1 MRIGYIYVAIFCKS
15 VALRSSVPT
24 YSIYIG
30 KIWTFDFIAILLSNE
45 LFHINSLHA
54 TISKKE
60 IDMEQR
66 IMEVLRRMQPVLED
80 EELRELKN
88 VLHMVFAG
96 CDVAQKTEVQCVDD
110 SWRIDL
116 EDYLMS
122 KALEGKSTDTVNRY
136 RYELT
141 RLLSYINKAV
151 ADITDGDISR
161 YMRAYKSIR
170 EVQNSTLKGVR
181 AVYSSFFVWL
191 RDRDRVRRNP
201 MVLVE
206 SIKVEKRVKRPF
218 TDTEREQLLRSC
230 ATIRDKAMMEFLYS
244 TAVRVSELA
253 SLDIDDIRWSTKD
266 LIVYG
271 KGGKERTVY
280 LNERTNMYLQEYLQ
294 SRTDNNPALFVG
306 LKSPHNRLSKAGIE
320 DMIRRTGERAGVEKA
335 HPHRFRG
342 TSITNAINR
351 GMPLQEASI
360 MAGHAKTETTMLY
373 CSVDQESVKY
383 HHKKYL
389 SA

>member
-1 MRIGYIYVAIFCKS
+1 MIFEHKSVLLMETVDSLNVKPDGIYVDGTLGGGGHAYEVSRRLGEKGRLIGIDQDADAI
-15 VALRSSVPT
+15 A
-24 YSIYIG
+24 
-30 KIWTFDFIAILLSNE
+30 A
-45 LFHINSLHA
+45 A
-54 TISKKE
+54 TE
-60 IDMEQR
+60 
-66 IMEVLRRMQPVLED
+66 
-80 EELRELKN
+80 
-88 VLHMVFAG
+88 
-96 CDVAQKTEVQCVDD
+96 
-110 SWRIDL
+110 
-116 EDYLMS
+116 
-122 KALEGKSTDTVNRY
+122 
-136 RYELT
+136 
-141 RLLSYINKAV
+141 RLLPFKDKVTIVRSN
-151 ADITDGDISR
+151 
-161 YMRAYKSIR
+161 YKNIR
-170 EVQNSTLKGVR
+170 EVKNSTLKGVR

-253 SLDIDDIRWSTKD
+253 SLNRDDIRWSSKD

-294 SRTDNNPALFVG
+294 SRADNNPALFVG

>member
-1 MRIGYIYVAIFCKS
+1 
-15 VALRSSVPT
+15 
-24 YSIYIG
+24 
-30 KIWTFDFIAILLSNE
+30 
-45 LFHINSLHA
+45 
-54 TISKKE
+54 
-60 IDMEQR
+60 MEQK
-66 IMEVLRRMQPVLED
+66 IMEVLRKMQMILE
-80 EELRELKN
+80 EESLRELKN
-88 VLHMVFAG
+88 VLYMVFSG
-96 CDVAQKTEVQCVDD
+96 CEIIQQTELQVVND
-110 SWRIDL
+110 SWRTDL

-122 KALEGKSTDTVNRY
+122 RMLEGKTVETIKRY

-141 RLLSYINKAV
+141 RLLSYINKPV
-151 ADITDGDISR
+151 ANITDGDISG
-161 YMRAYKSIR
+161 YLRAYKSIR
-170 EVQNSTLKGVR
+170 KVKNSTLKGVR
-181 AVYSSFFVWL
+181 AAYSSFFGWL

-206 SIKVEKRVKRPF
+206 QIKVEKRIKRPF
-218 TDTEREQLLRSC
+218 SDTDREMLLRNC
-230 ATIRDKAMMEFLYS
+230 KTLRDKAMMEFLYS
-244 TAVRVSELA
+244 TAVRVSELKN
-253 SLDIDDIRWSTKD
+253 LNIEDIRWSSKD

-306 LKSPHNRLSKAGIE
+306 LKRPYNRLTKAGIE
-320 DMIRRTGERAGVEKA
+320 DMIRRTGRRAGVEKA

-342 TSITNAINR
+342 TALTNALNR

-360 MAGHAKTETTMLY
+360 LAGHAKTETTMLY
-373 CSVDQESVKY
+373 CTVDQESVKY

>member
-1 MRIGYIYVAIFCKS
+1 
-15 VALRSSVPT
+15 
-24 YSIYIG
+24 
-30 KIWTFDFIAILLSNE
+30 
-45 LFHINSLHA
+45 
-54 TISKKE
+54 
-60 IDMEQR
+60 MEQR

-88 VLHMVFAG
+88 VLHMVFSG
-96 CDVAQKTEVQCVDD
+96 CDVAQKTEVRCVDD

-122 KALEGKSTDTVNRY
+122 KALEGKSTDTVRRY

-141 RLLSYINKAV
+141 RLLSYINKSV
-151 ADITDGDISR
+151 ADITDGDISS
-161 YMRAYKSIR
+161 YLRAYKNIKA
-170 EVQNSTLKGVR
+170 VKNSTLKGVR

-253 SLDIDDIRWSTKD
+253 SLNIDDIRWSSKD

>member
-1 MRIGYIYVAIFCKS
+1 
-15 VALRSSVPT
+15 
-24 YSIYIG
+24 
-30 KIWTFDFIAILLSNE
+30 
-45 LFHINSLHA
+45 
-54 TISKKE
+54 
-60 IDMEQR
+60 MEQK
-66 IMEVLRRMQPVLED
+66 IMEVLRKMQMILE
-80 EELRELKN
+80 EESLRELKN
-88 VLHMVFAG
+88 VLYMVFSG
-96 CDVAQKTEVQCVDD
+96 CEIIQQTELQVIDD

-122 KALEGKSTDTVNRY
+122 RALEGKTAETVKRY

-141 RLLSYINKAV
+141 RLLSYINKPV
-151 ADITDGDISR
+151 ANITDGDISG
-161 YMRAYKSIR
+161 YLRAYKSIR
-170 EVQNSTLKGVR
+170 KVKNSTLKGVR
-181 AVYSSFFVWL
+181 AAYSSFFGWL

-206 SIKVEKRVKRPF
+206 QIKVEKRVKRPF
-218 TDTEREQLLRSC
+218 SDTDREMLLRNC
-230 ATIRDKAMMEFLYS
+230 KTLRDKAMMEFLYS
-244 TAVRVSELA
+244 TAVRVSELKN
-253 SLDIDDIRWSTKD
+253 LNIEDVRWSSKD

-280 LNERTNMYLQEYLQ
+280 LNERTHMYLQEYLQ

-306 LKSPHNRLSKAGIE
+306 VRKPYNRLTKTGIE
-320 DMIRRTGERAGVEKA
+320 DMIRRTGRRAGVEKA

-342 TSITNAINR
+342 TALTNALNR

-360 MAGHAKTETTMLY
+360 FAGHAKTETTMLY
-373 CSVDQESVKY
+373 CTVDQESVKY

>member
-1 MRIGYIYVAIFCKS
+1 
-15 VALRSSVPT
+15 
-24 YSIYIG
+24 
-30 KIWTFDFIAILLSNE
+30 
-45 LFHINSLHA
+45 
-54 TISKKE
+54 
-60 IDMEQR
+60 MEQK
-66 IMEVLRRMQPVLED
+66 IMEVLRRMQPVLE
-80 EELRELKN
+80 EGLLRELKN

-96 CDVAQKTEVQCVDD
+96 CDVAQKTEIQYLDN

-122 KALEGKSTDTVNRY
+122 KALEGKSTDTVRRY

-141 RLLSYINKAV
+141 RLLSYINKPV
-151 ADITDGDISR
+151 AEITDGDISS
-161 YMRAYKSIR
+161 YMRAYKNIR
-170 EVQNSTLKGVR
+170 EVKNSTLKGVR

-253 SLDIDDIRWSTKD
+253 SLNIDD
-266 LIVYG
+266 V
-271 KGGKERTVY
+271 
-280 LNERTNMYLQEYLQ
+280 
-294 SRTDNNPALFVG
+294 
-306 LKSPHNRLSKAGIE
+306 KAGIE

-373 CSVDQESVKY
+373 CNVDQESVKY

>member
-1 MRIGYIYVAIFCKS
+1 
-15 VALRSSVPT
+15 
-24 YSIYIG
+24 
-30 KIWTFDFIAILLSNE
+30 
-45 LFHINSLHA
+45 
-54 TISKKE
+54 
-60 IDMEQR
+60 MEQR

-122 KALEGKSTDTVNRY
+122 KALEGKSPDTVRRY

-141 RLLSYINKAV
+141 RLLSYINKPV
-151 ADITDGDISR
+151 AEITDGDISS
-161 YMRAYKSIR
+161 YMRAYKNIKA
-170 EVQNSTLKGVR
+170 VKNSTLKGVR

-253 SLDIDDIRWSTKD
+253 SLNIDDVRWSTKD

-294 SRTDNNPALFVG
+294 SRADNNPALFVG
-306 LKSPHNRLSKAGIE
+306 LKSPTIGYRRLE
-320 DMIRRTGERAGVEKA
+320 
-335 HPHRFRG
+335 
-342 TSITNAINR
+342 
-351 GMPLQEASI
+351 
-360 MAGHAKTETTMLY
+360 
-373 CSVDQESVKY
+373 
-383 HHKKYL
+383 
-389 SA
+389 